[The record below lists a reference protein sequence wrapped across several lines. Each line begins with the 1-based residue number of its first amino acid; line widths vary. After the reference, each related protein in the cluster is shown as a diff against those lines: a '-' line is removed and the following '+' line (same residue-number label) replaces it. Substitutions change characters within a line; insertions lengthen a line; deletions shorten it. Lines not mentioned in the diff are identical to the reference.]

1 VAGHEEFP
9 LIGWGAATL
18 LSLVLGVPQ
27 PAAPAGGVFY
37 VQIVREQLSV
47 RVPVRIRQITPA
59 ARNYRWKESKGPDCL
74 PARAIAGA
82 ALLSE
87 NSVDLI
93 MRDRRRFRAKL
104 DTKCPELDYYSGFY
118 INATVD
124 GLVCADRDIIRSRVG
139 GQCEIERFRALQAMP
154 RDDD

>member
-1 VAGHEEFP
+1 V
-9 LIGWGAATL
+9 LGWGAATL
-18 LSLVLGVPQ
+18 LSFVLGVPQ
-27 PAAPAGGVFY
+27 PAPEADGAY
-37 VQIVREQLSV
+37 YLQIVRQQLSV
-47 RVPVRIRQITPA
+47 RVPVRVRQITPA
-59 ARNYRWKESKGPDCL
+59 ARQYRWKESKGPDCL

-93 MRDRRRFRAKL
+93 LRDRRRFRAKL

-118 INATVD
+118 IEATVD

-139 GQCEIERFRALQAMP
+139 GQCEIERFRSLQAIP
-154 RDDD
+154 HDND